1 MRNAALNSYRNRAFT
16 LIELLVV
23 IAIIAILIAL
33 LLPAVQ
39 QAREAARR
47 SQCKNNLKQL
57 GLALH
62 NYHDTH
68 KTFPPG
74 AFAEQLGTGPTYT
87 ETGNG
92 LSFHVMILPYLE
104 QTALY
109 ERINKN
115 VIVWDGATPS
125 GAGGGNGA
133 YRGNQIPAYLCP
145 SAAEIVYNNTD
156 AAAHYLGVMGPAGSN
171 TTVLNPATGQAY
183 RWVSAPDYGGYAQE
197 GVLLRGIN
205 KKMRDVSDGT
215 SNTIMI
221 GESSKDTD
229 KGNLRCWIRGGQV
242 NYSAVSTKNLQ
253 LALNTKT
260 SPLFNN
266 KAFSSNHS
274 GAVHFMMVDGSV
286 DMISE
291 NIDTNVIRALSSR
304 AGTEVV
310 NYSNE

>member
-1 MRNAALNSYRNRAFT
+1 MRYAAVSTNRKSAFT

-74 AFAEQLGTGPTYT
+74 AFTEQLGTGPTYT

-92 LSFHVMILPYLE
+92 LSFHVMILPFLE

-109 ERINKN
+109 EKINKN
-115 VIVWDGATPS
+115 VIVWNGATPS
-125 GAGGGNGA
+125 GVAGGNGN
-133 YRGNQIPAYLCP
+133 YGKQVIPAFLCP
-145 SAAEIVYNNTD
+145 SASEFMYGADV
-156 AAAHYLGVMGPAGSN
+156 AAHYLGVMGPAGSN
-171 TTVLNPATGQAY
+171 TTVLNQATGQPY
-183 RWVSAPDYGGYAQE
+183 RWVSAPDWGGYAQE
-197 GVLLRGIN
+197 GVLLRGLN

-215 SNTIMI
+215 SNTIII
-221 GESSKDTD
+221 GESSMDSDKDH
-229 KGNLRCWIRGGQV
+229 LRCWIRGGQV

-253 LALNTKT
+253 MALNKKGA
-260 SPLFNN
+260 PLFNN
-266 KAFSSNHS
+266 KAFSSNHY
-274 GAVHFMMVDGSV
+274 GGVHFMMVDGSV
-286 DMISE
+286 DMLSE